1 MFLGGKYASK
11 FDKSI
16 RDPTLCTGKIMA
28 KGIQEGLPAL
38 HLSFTSSE
46 HLDMEIAKILNFQ
59 TLTFRPYQYNS

>member
-1 MFLGGKYASK
+1 
-11 FDKSI
+11 
-16 RDPTLCTGKIMA
+16 MA